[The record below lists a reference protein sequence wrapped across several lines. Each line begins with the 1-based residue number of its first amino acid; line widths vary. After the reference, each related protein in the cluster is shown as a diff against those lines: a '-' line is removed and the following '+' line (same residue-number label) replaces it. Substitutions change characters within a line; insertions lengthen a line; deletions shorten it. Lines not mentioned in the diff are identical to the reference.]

1 MSIMDLVPPRNTD
14 ANFSRINHELHAEID
29 EQINHFI
36 ACGGAINQVPIGAS
50 VTNDKPVLYNEFEKD
65 KRNEFEVRMEKGKI
79 GAKRNKADKP
89 MFSFPERTKY
99 SQRSKHGMNIQ
110 KNKCGYFVVI
120 GAARF
125 GGSLTHE
132 EAKALRDTTRKALG
146 MPAADTEPS

>member
-1 MSIMDLVPPRNTD
+1 MSYCDLIPPRSSETV
-14 ANFSRINHELHAEID
+14 NFSRIRHEDHADID
-29 EQINHFI
+29 RQINEFI
-36 ACGGAINQVPIGAS
+36 AKGGGINQVPIGAS
-50 VTNDKPVLYNEFEKD
+50 ASNDKPVLYNEFEKE
-65 KRNEFEVRMEKGKI
+65 KRNEFEVRMEKCKI

-99 SQRSKHGMNIQ
+99 SQRSKYGMNIQ

-132 EAKALRDTTRKALG
+132 EAVSLRDKTRKSLG
-146 MPAADTEPS
+146 MPAADY